1 MADRG
6 RDRER
11 IRNVGDSGLREAPRP
26 ANPATPGHSQ
36 PTDAGKT
43 SGGATSGHDHPEHP
57 PAETDLRNNAG
68 NSGRTGGQRE
78 TPGQV
83 PELRE

>member
-11 IRNVGDSGLREAPRP
+11 IRNVGDSSPRETPRP
-26 ANPATPGHSQ
+26 ASPATSGESQ
-36 PTDAGKT
+36 PVDAGKT
-43 SGGATSGHDHPEHP
+43 SGGGSSGHDQPEDV
-57 PAETDLRNNAG
+57 AAQTDIRNNAG

-83 PELRE
+83 PELEK

>member
-11 IRNVGDSGLREAPRP
+11 IRNVGDSASREAAEP
-26 ANPATPGHSQ
+26 ANPATSGQSRPV
-36 PTDAGKT
+36 DAGKT
-43 SGGATSGHDHPEHP
+43 SGGGSSGHDQPEDV
-57 PAETDLRNNAG
+57 AAQTDIRNNAG
-68 NSGRTGGQRE
+68 NSGRTGAQRE

-83 PELRE
+83 PELKE

>member
-11 IRNVGDSGLREAPRP
+11 VRNVGDSASREAARP
-26 ANPATPGHSQ
+26 ANPATSGHPQ
-36 PTDAGKT
+36 PIDAGKT
-43 SGGATSGHDHPEHP
+43 SGGGSSGHDQPEDV
-57 PAETDLRNNAG
+57 AAQTDMRNNAG
-68 NSGRTGGQRE
+68 NSGRTGAQRE

-83 PELRE
+83 PERSE